1 LKKKTTTT
9 SQTVYIE
16 RNTNLMQV
24 EETKKSDIPHDKA
37 LSIAA
42 VSEIIMK
49 NNHGQELALKRPD
62 SLALSNKKYKEICV
76 PGSSALANVTQ
87 GAMPVLSQAKT
98 ISEITKAA
106 PNGLFTATAPITD
119 LMKYK
124 DGTVGSILVRDG
136 IAGHLGFKEVALSV
150 ANPAA
155 VVGAGMQ
162 AMAAVSG
169 QYYMHQITTQ
179 LKGIDKKLDK
189 LVGFHHDEK
198 IGILKSVNKGVIDL
212 TTKIN
217 VDAADIISI
226 QRQKEKAEAVY
237 FEYMTRFEGID
248 INDIIGVKKRWL
260 NKTKEIR
267 NLNENLDE
275 NELDFTVQMCYH
287 ASVLVE
293 KCTLTEI
300 AIRMKMS
307 GQEAVIEELCAKLKS
322 EYDERFH
329 RCTEKH
335 INNKYLPI
343 LEKAAGIGA
352 VTEKRLNTPRI
363 ILPFGVHA
371 FVTTAVIDVVKN
383 AALNKQTEGNEK
395 EIETLEL
402 RQTELLEMTT
412 ANSQIV
418 EEVVSFFENPREIL
432 YLPNEETGEQRI
444 FVEVN
449 SEETNDSENFE
460 I

>member
-1 LKKKTTTT
+1 
-9 SQTVYIE
+9 
-16 RNTNLMQV
+16 
-24 EETKKSDIPHDKA
+24 
-37 LSIAA
+37 
-42 VSEIIMK
+42 
-49 NNHGQELALKRPD
+49 
-62 SLALSNKKYKEICV
+62 
-76 PGSSALANVTQ
+76 
-87 GAMPVLSQAKT
+87 
-98 ISEITKAA
+98 
-106 PNGLFTATAPITD
+106 
-119 LMKYK
+119 
-124 DGTVGSILVRDG
+124 
-136 IAGHLGFKEVALSV
+136 
-150 ANPAA
+150 
-155 VVGAGMQ
+155 
-162 AMAAVSG
+162 
-169 QYYMHQITTQ
+169 
-179 LKGIDKKLDK
+179 
-189 LVGFHHDEK
+189 
-198 IGILKSVNKGVIDL
+198 
-212 TTKIN
+212 
-217 VDAADIISI
+217 
-226 QRQKEKAEAVY
+226 
-237 FEYMTRFEGID
+237 MTRFEGID

-287 ASVLVE
+287 ASVLIE

-307 GQEAVIEELCAKLKS
+307 SQEAVIEELCAKLKS

-352 VTEKRLNTPRI
+352 VTEKKLNTPKI

-383 AALNKQTEGNEK
+383 AVLNKQTEGNEK

-418 EEVVSFFENPREIL
+418 EEVVSFFENPKEIL

-449 SEETNDSENFE
+449 SGETNDSE
-460 I
+460 